1 MFRYS
6 KELLFKEFDAAKEKD
21 VALSK
26 KETREEKELDVYKNR
41 IQFFY
46 DHIELKKKH
55 PEYYELV
62 DIKFDKLLALYET
75 PNPRDAFYMAFFGM
89 TYAQKKRQEDA
100 EYFNLSDDDDNQKTK
115 TRNIEEAT
123 L

>member
-75 PNPRDAFYMAFFGM
+75 PNPRDAFYMAFFGV

>member
-1 MFRYS
+1 MSFKYT
-6 KELLFKEFDAAKEKD
+6 KEELFKEFKVATDKD

-26 KETREEKELDVYKNR
+26 KDTLDEKEHDIYKNR

-46 DHIELKKKH
+46 DHIELKKKN
-55 PEYYELV
+55 PEYYEFV

-75 PNPRDAFYMAFFGM
+75 PNPRDAFYMSFFGV
-89 TYAQKKRQEDA
+89 TYAQKMRQEEA
-100 EYFNLSDDDDNQKTK
+100 QYNNLDDEKTE
-115 TRNIEEAT
+115 TRKVEEAT

>member
-26 KETREEKELDVYKNR
+26 KETREEKELDIYKNR

-100 EYFNLSDDDDNQKTK
+100 EYFSLNDDDNKKTK

>member
-75 PNPRDAFYMAFFGM
+75 PNPRDAFYMSFFGM

>member
-100 EYFNLSDDDDNQKTK
+100 EYFSLNDDDNEKTK

>member
-100 EYFNLSDDDDNQKTK
+100 EYFSLNDDDNKKTK

>member
-26 KETREEKELDVYKNR
+26 KETREEKELDIYKNR

-75 PNPRDAFYMAFFGM
+75 PNPRDAFYMAFFGV